1 MQTFQ
6 VGLDS
11 AVVDPFVLS
20 ISKKL
25 AFNEL
30 AKEFPELVRSALIMS
45 FLGLDGRYLV
55 TILTVVLPWH
65 GGVDLG
71 GQTNQPQQHS
81 QLHVRHHGQ
90 RRPHQADA
98 DAVLP
103 EGTLRTIP
111 VDEVWPPSAD
121 WRFLLAPWNWQLLAE
136 LDDLLEFF
144 VITDLNKALIKYV
157 LALCVTLDPR

>member
-1 MQTFQ
+1 MFCRFANRCGCVAVPFMQTFQ

-55 TILTVVLPWH
+55 TILTVVLP
-65 GGVDLG
+65 
-71 GQTNQPQQHS
+71 
-81 QLHVRHHGQ
+81 
-90 RRPHQADA
+90 
-98 DAVLP
+98 
-103 EGTLRTIP
+103 
-111 VDEVWPPSAD
+111 
-121 WRFLLAPWNWQLLAE
+121 
-136 LDDLLEFF
+136 
-144 VITDLNKALIKYV
+144 
-157 LALCVTLDPR
+157 